1 MMIFINFISNRGNPF
16 KNIVTNALD
25 VNLQF
30 YKIYLLIINLYLKV
44 VTIVELIVNYIFKR
58 LNYLIYVI

>member
-1 MMIFINFISNRGNPF
+1 MIFINLISNRGNPF
-16 KNIVTNALD
+16 KNIVSNALD
-25 VNLQF
+25 VNLEF

-58 LNYLIYVI
+58 LSYLIYVI